1 MLGRS
6 LDSDLRFARS
16 GQREVHGFFFHRWG
30 VRVVSYLVLARKWR
44 PQSFAD
50 LVGQEHVAR
59 TLANAIDQDRVA
71 HAYLFAGPRGV
82 GKTTSARILAM
93 CLNCEK
99 GPTAKPCG
107 KCEVCADIQSGRS
120 LDVIE
125 IDGASNRGI
134 DEIRDLRESVRYMAS
149 SGKRKVYIIDEV
161 HMLTTEAF
169 NALLKTLE
177 EPPAHVVFVFA
188 TTRATK
194 VPATILSRTIRF
206 EFRRITTE
214 DIVKRLQTVLNG
226 EGMKADKKALHL
238 VARAADGGM
247 RDALSLLE
255 QVRSYGG
262 DKLEAAQVEEALG
275 LVDEELLFA
284 VSSAARDT
292 DIPGVMDAIQTLVEN
307 GGDPSDFLLALEEHF
322 RHLLVG
328 RVSKDPGRLIESTN
342 ETIAR
347 YKEEAKAFD
356 PDDLVRMLSL
366 LGEGG
371 RDLRNSPR
379 PRLVLEMLLL
389 RLVRMESTVSI
400 GKLLHQLETGGA
412 VSDAHFRA
420 ETPGASSPASAGA
433 SSPARGAG
441 SIRATQSA
449 PAGNTPAP
457 NQEAP
462 ATPTAKPGPKPKP
475 KSNDAGSDAP
485 KAERLLATP
494 ATPAEPKREIATPV
508 QDTEP
513 APLTGQAKAPAGQ
526 AKKDAIDGRWP
537 DFLGHLSTDNPMI
550 ASLLHGS
557 IAHERAGDLV
567 EILFPRD
574 QMFQKDQVFDP
585 ANVSVLETVF
595 ESFFARKVSF
605 KGKIGEHVGDANHLR
620 KEKLKQ
626 DPRIDRILD
635 MLDGEISG

>member
-1 MLGRS
+1 M
-6 LDSDLRFARS
+6 
-16 GQREVHGFFFHRWG
+16 HGFFFHRWG

-82 GKTTSARILAM
+82 GKTTSARILSM

-107 KCEVCADIQSGRS
+107 KCEVCVDIQSGRS

-226 EGMKADKKALHL
+226 EGMKADRKALHL

-284 VSSAARDT
+284 VSNAARDA
-292 DIPGVMDAIQTLVEN
+292 DIPGVMDAIQALVDN
-307 GGDPSDFLLALEEHF
+307 GGDPGDFLLALEEHF

-342 ETIAR
+342 ETIER

-400 GKLLHQLETGGA
+400 GKLLHQLE
-412 VSDAHFRA
+412 RA
-420 ETPGASSPASAGA
+420 GASSPASAGA
-433 SSPARGAG
+433 SSPASAGASSDTNFSPEKPGAPAASPAPKAGRARGAKD
-441 SIRATQSA
+441 A
-449 PAGNTPAP
+449 AGPVAKPVKKTKP
-457 NQEAP
+457 
-462 ATPTAKPGPKPKP
+462 KPGPEETV
-475 KSNDAGSDAP
+475 SDAP
-485 KAERLLATP
+485 QAERLL

-508 QDTEP
+508 PQPEP
-513 APLTGQAKAPAGQ
+513 AAPAPKGRAKAPAGQ

-557 IAHERAGDLV
+557 IAHERSGDIV

-585 ANVSVLETVF
+585 ANVSILEKVF
-595 ESFFARKVSF
+595 ESFFARKVNF

-635 MLDGEISG
+635 MLD

>member
-1 MLGRS
+1 M
-6 LDSDLRFARS
+6 
-16 GQREVHGFFFHRWG
+16 
-30 VRVVSYLVLARKWR
+30 SYLVLARKWR

-82 GKTTSARILAM
+82 GKTTSARILSM
-93 CLNCEK
+93 CLNCEN

-214 DIVKRLQTVLNG
+214 DIVKQLQTVLNG
-226 EGMKADKKALHL
+226 EGMKADKRALHL

-284 VSSAARDT
+284 VSNAARDT
-292 DIPGVMDAIQTLVEN
+292 DIPGVMDAIQTLVDN

-342 ETIAR
+342 ETIER
-347 YKEEAKAFD
+347 YKEEAKG
-356 PDDLVRMLSL
+356 VRP
-366 LGEGG
+366 G
-371 RDLRNSPR
+371 R
-379 PRLVLEMLLL
+379 PRTHAESARRRGPRLTQFAASPARARDAAAPARAHGVDGFDREAAASAGVSGRFFACVSGRFFTCVSRRFFTARERGAREGAGRAGGEQHL
-389 RLVRMESTVSI
+389 RHAGSDR
-400 GKLLHQLETGGA
+400 GA
-412 VSDAHFRA
+412 APCREARA
-420 ETPGASSPASAGA
+420 ETETEGRGKRRTAGRAASRHARIAGRTEARDRHARAAAGIRGACSAGT
-433 SSPARGAG
+433 REGAG
-441 SIRATQSA
+441 RAVEEGRDRRSLA
-449 PAGNTPAP
+449 RLS
-457 NQEAP
+457 
-462 ATPTAKPGPKPKP
+462 GPSQHGQP
-475 KSNDAGSDAP
+475 DD
-485 KAERLLATP
+485 R
-494 ATPAEPKREIATPV
+494 IA
-508 QDTEP
+508 
-513 APLTGQAKAPAGQ
+513 
-526 AKKDAIDGRWP
+526 
-537 DFLGHLSTDNPMI
+537 
-550 ASLLHGS
+550 AS
-557 IAHERAGDLV
+557 
-567 EILFPRD
+567 
-574 QMFQKDQVFDP
+574 
-585 ANVSVLETVF
+585 
-595 ESFFARKVSF
+595 
-605 KGKIGEHVGDANHLR
+605 
-620 KEKLKQ
+620 
-626 DPRIDRILD
+626 RIDRA
-635 MLDGEISG
+635 